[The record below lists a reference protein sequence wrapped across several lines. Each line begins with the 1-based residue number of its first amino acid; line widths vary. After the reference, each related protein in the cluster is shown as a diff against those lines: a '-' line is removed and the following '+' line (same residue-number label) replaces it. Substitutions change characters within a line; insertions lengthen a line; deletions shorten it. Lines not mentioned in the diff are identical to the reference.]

1 MKKNTKLD
9 LILLNGNIVTV
20 LVSGE
25 EGPEVTMG
33 FLELCYILPFLKP
46 LMSRF
51 YKIIK
56 FSLKEN
62 TLNIYAHFL
71 SYFER
76 TAFFQ
81 DLNINDLKK
90 YFSCQEPS
98 ILVFKY
104 YF

>member
-51 YKIIK
+51 YKIIN

-62 TLNIYAHFL
+62 TLNIYTHFL
-71 SYFER
+71 SYFGR
-76 TAFFQ
+76 TAFFPR
-81 DLNINDLKK
+81 LTK
-90 YFSCQEPS
+90 
-98 ILVFKY
+98 
-104 YF
+104 